1 MVAGTTDLADL
12 LVSVGVDVRR
22 AGQEISARCPVHL
35 ARTGKE
41 DGSPSWSM
49 NSETGLWIC
58 YSCGARG
65 TLQSLLFEL
74 TGKDDIEVTTMI
86 MNNSVERL
94 QMPTWEKKPDVDHQ
108 MYLHYKTVPNKYLRS
123 RNISSQAAQQ
133 HGLRWDDSKNS
144 WIIPMVS
151 PEGDLMG
158 WQEKNSNY
166 TRNYPVGVKKGDTL
180 FGIEKVNS
188 KTVILV
194 ESPLDVVR
202 FASSFDG
209 MNALATFGA
218 QITKKQLRI
227 VYEVAEK
234 LIVAMD
240 NDTAG
245 IASAKSIFS
254 DMPLLKG
261 GVYWLKYSHTKAKD
275 IGEMTDTEIEE
286 AVTGASVIPWWL

>member
-1 MVAGTTDLADL
+1 
-12 LVSVGVDVRR
+12 
-22 AGQEISARCPVHL
+22 
-35 ARTGKE
+35 
-41 DGSPSWSM
+41 M

-65 TLQSLLFEL
+65 TLQGLLFEL
-74 TGKDDIEVTTMI
+74 TGKEDLEVTTMI

-123 RNISSQAAQQ
+123 RNISAPVAQQ
-133 HGLRWDDSKNS
+133 YGLRWDDSKNS

-151 PEGDLMG
+151 SDGDLMG
-158 WQEKNSNY
+158 WQEKNPNY

-180 FGIEKVNS
+180 FGIEKVTS

-202 FASSFDG
+202 FASSFEG
-209 MNALATFGA
+209 MHALATFGA
-218 QITKKQLRI
+218 QITKKQLRL

-240 NDTAG
+240 NDSAG

-261 GVYWLKYSHTKAKD
+261 GVYWLKYAHTKAKD
-275 IGEMTDTEIEE
+275 IGEMTDEEIEE